1 MNKRVYNFAAGPAE
15 LPDAV
20 LDQVREELRNCRGSG
35 MSAMELPH
43 RRPLFQQIAAEAEAD
58 LRELLAIPDD
68 YAVLF
73 MQGGAR
79 LQTAALAMNLAAH
92 GSHAAYVK
100 TGHWSGGAMA
110 IAKPYIPVETAADA
124 GASHYRDIV
133 PASEWR
139 VGKDAA
145 FVHYVSNETIG
156 GVQFRDTPEFDGA
169 LLVTD
174 MTSELLSRPLEV
186 SRFGLIYAGAQK
198 NIGPAGMTVVIVRR
212 DLLGKAL
219 PITPGVLD
227 YRQQD
232 ESGSMLNTPPTW
244 SWYVAGLVLKWL
256 KVQGGLSAI
265 EIVNRRKAAR
275 LYEAIDASSFYTNN
289 VAPRA
294 RSMMNM
300 PFLLADAKL
309 EPVFLEE
316 AEAAGLANLHGH
328 QSVGGVRASLYNAM
342 PEAGVAALIDFM
354 RDFER
359 RYG

>member
-1 MNKRVYNFAAGPAE
+1 MTVYNFAAGPAE

-20 LDQVREELRNCRGSG
+20 LDQVRDELRDCRGSG

-43 RRPLFQQIAAEAEAD
+43 RRPLFQKIAAEAEAD
-58 LRELLAIPDD
+58 LRELLAMPDD

-79 LQTAALAMNLAAH
+79 LQAAAMVMNLAAH
-92 GSHAAYVK
+92 GSHAAFVK
-100 TGHWSGGAMA
+100 TGHWSRGAME
-110 IAKPYIPVETAADA
+110 IARPYMRVETAGDA
-124 GASHYRDIV
+124 EASHYRDIV

-145 FVHYVSNETIG
+145 FVHYVANETIG
-156 GVQFRDTPEFDGA
+156 GVQYRETPDFEGA
-169 LLVTD
+169 PLVTD
-174 MTSELLSRPLEV
+174 MTSELLSRPLDI

-219 PITPGVLD
+219 PTTPGVLD

-232 ESGSMLNTPPTW
+232 ETHSMLNTPPTW

-256 KVQGGLSAI
+256 KGLGGLSAI
-265 EIVNRRKAAR
+265 EAINRRKAGQ
-275 LYEAIDASSFYTNN
+275 LYETIDASDFYTNN

-294 RSMMNM
+294 RSLMNV
-300 PFLLADAKL
+300 PFLLADAAL

-328 QSVGGVRASLYNAM
+328 QSVGGVRASIYNAM
-342 PEAGVAALIDFM
+342 PEAGIATLIDFM
-354 RDFER
+354 HDFEKR
-359 RYG
+359 HG